1 MLESVANNIGAV
13 AGMAAATALIV
24 VIFKYATPGKKGDGQ
39 SGQSLTDIYKKLAD
53 IQQYA
58 QLLESNHMEHLKA
71 DIQRL
76 DVKFDSFDEKLSDYN
91 SRLVRIETLHE
102 SELRRIGRG
111 R

>member
-1 MLESVANNIGAV
+1 MLESVANNIAAV
-13 AGMAAATALIV
+13 AGMAAATGLIV
-24 VIFKYATPGKKGDGQ
+24 IVFKYFAPKKDGAE

-76 DVKFDSFDEKLSDYN
+76 DVKFDAFDEKLSDYN
-91 SRLVRIETLHE
+91 GRLVRIETLHE
-102 SELRRIGRG
+102 TELRRLGRG